1 MKSDQILPAKMT
13 WQTVVLTMLVVTS
26 SVTQA
31 SVLHHQR
38 RQTVDSNGIP
48 VITDF
53 EEDPYSWPAY
63 PSNQGR
69 QVVDAQYEPS
79 ENEPEGLFGKLMAVE
94 SAFDNVVSE
103 ELAGLDMNLKVFAEK
118 LLAVLN
124 DFNAKYRK
132 ALLPLIEACPAEAFK
147 TGVIEIMNALVSL
160 LEDIETVLEE
170 YNPLHPQTSEKIRS
184 MIRRKLTTISTL
196 GGAIGNLFDAVDDLV
211 VAAVEGIVE
220 NLKITAKSVRLT
232 AAELEKVPADFLK
245 QMAIQGLQG
254 QLG

>member
-1 MKSDQILPAKMT
+1 MA
-13 WQTVVLTMLVVTS
+13 WQTVVLTMLLTS
-26 SVTQA
+26 SVSQA

-48 VITDF
+48 VITD
-53 EEDPYSWPAY
+53 
-63 PSNQGR
+63 
-69 QVVDAQYEPS
+69 AQYEPVEYEPS

-118 LLAVLN
+118 LLTVLN

-160 LEDIETVLEE
+160 LEDIETVLQE

-220 NLKITAKSVRLT
+220 NLKITAKSVKLT